1 MRALVVEE
9 LAAEYAGCRV
19 KDLPDPTPGPGEVLV
34 KVRAGAVNFPDLM
47 QTRGEHQHK
56 PPVPFTPGMEM
67 AGDVVAVGE
76 GVTDWKPGDAVAGGS
91 RTGAFAEYAVS
102 PAGALHRKPEALTY
116 GQAAGYQV
124 CYLTAW

>member
-9 LAAEYAGCRV
+9 LAADYAGCRV

-76 GVTDWKPGDAVAGGS
+76 GVTAWKPGDAVAGG
-91 RTGAFAEYAVS
+91 
-102 PAGALHRKPEALTY
+102 
-116 GQAAGYQV
+116 
-124 CYLTAW
+124 